1 MTSWIVAKHW
11 VAVVAW
17 TDGSEREIEVLGAFS
32 SYDAAFV
39 AVNAHLVGDS
49 QVVMGSVDP
58 GQRSGTVADS
68 NVTWDW
74 VVAPVRAQ
82 A

>member
-1 MTSWIVAKHW
+1 MASWTLAKHW

-17 TDGSEREIEVLGAFS
+17 SDGSEREIEVLGVFS
-32 SYDAAFV
+32 TYDAAFV
-39 AVNAHLVGDS
+39 AVHAHLVGDA

-58 GQRSGTVADS
+58 GQRSGTVEDS

-74 VVAPVRAQ
+74 VVAPVGAQ

>member
-1 MTSWIVAKHW
+1 MTIVAKYW

-17 TDGSEREIEVLGAFS
+17 TEGSEREIEVLGLFS

-39 AVNAHLVGDS
+39 AVHAHLVGDA

-58 GQRSGTVADS
+58 GQRSGTVEDS
-68 NVTWDW
+68 DITWGW
-74 VVAPVRAQ
+74 LVAPVGAQ
-82 A
+82 T